1 MLSMLARAK
10 TLLLIAIAASALI
23 SWFSGYI
30 NPYYL
35 DVITGVGINIILA
48 VSLNLINGYTGQFSL
63 GHAGFMA
70 VGAYTAAALTK
81 FGGPHL
87 LPMLGGENGFTTGI
101 LFFVALVLGGLMAA
115 IAGLFVGVP
124 SLRLKGDYLAIVTL
138 GFGEIIRVIFRN
150 IESLGGSLGLT
161 GIPPYTNFFWV
172 FSFAAL
178 TVFVVTCMVNS
189 TYGRG
194 FIAVHDDEVA
204 AEAMGLNATKYKII
218 AFVIGA
224 FFAGAA
230 GGIYGHFKLSI
241 DPKGFDFIKSIE
253 IVVMVIL
260 GGMGNTIG
268 VILAAILLTLL
279 PEFLREFAQYRM
291 ILYSLLLVILM
302 LTRPQGLFTPR
313 KRALAERKTA

>member
-1 MLSMLARAK
+1 MLNRSK
-10 TLLLIAIAASALI
+10 TLLLAALAGSFLVF
-23 SWFSGYI
+23 WFSNFI

-35 DVITGVGINIILA
+35 DVTTGIGINIIMA
-48 VSLNLINGYTGQFSL
+48 VSLNLVNGYTGQFSL

-70 VGAYTAAALTK
+70 VGAYTAASVTMRL
-81 FGGPHL
+81 GPHFFGL
-87 LPMLGGENGFTTGI
+87 VGGSNTATVAA
-101 LFFVALVLGGLMAA
+101 LFLIALITGGLVAA
-115 IAGLFVGVP
+115 VAGLCVGVP

-150 IESLGGSLGLT
+150 MDSVGGALGLT
-161 GIPPYTNFFWV
+161 GIPAYTNIFWV
-172 FSFAAL
+172 FSFAAI
-178 TVFVVTCMVNS
+178 TIYVVTCMVNS

-204 AEAMGLNATKYKII
+204 AEAMGINTTKYKII
-218 AFVIGA
+218 AFVVGA
-224 FFAGAA
+224 FFAGTA
-230 GGIYGHFKLSI
+230 GGLYGHFKLVI

-260 GGMGNTIG
+260 GGMGNTVG

-279 PEFLREFAQYRM
+279 PEVLRGFAQYRM

-313 KRALAERKTA
+313 KRALSERKSA